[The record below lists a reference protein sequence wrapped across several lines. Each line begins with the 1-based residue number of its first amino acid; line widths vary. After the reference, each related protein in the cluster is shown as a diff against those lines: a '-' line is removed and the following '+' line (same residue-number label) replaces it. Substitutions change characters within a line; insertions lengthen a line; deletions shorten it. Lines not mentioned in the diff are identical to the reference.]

1 MTDLIEGRDLVVHLQ
16 GHPVLRGV
24 SACVRPGEAVALLGG
39 NGSGKTTLVRTLL
52 GLIPATSGDRFLFGT
67 PLAEFR
73 DWQRVGYVPQRG
85 ATNVQTAT
93 VREVVA
99 MGRVAHRRPFVPAS
113 RADREAVDTALR
125 RLDLTE
131 LADVR
136 ASRLSGGQYQ
146 RALIA
151 RALCTEPALLVLDE
165 PLAALDMET
174 QEALARRLLRL
185 KDDGLGLLVVLHELG
200 PMEDIIDR
208 SIVLKGGRV
217 IYDGPL
223 RSGPGAS
230 DHHHPGDESGR
241 DLLGH
246 PLSGR
251 GH

>member
-1 MTDLIEGRDLVVHLQ
+1 MSRPRPCAKWWRWGEWRT
-16 GHPVLRGV
+16 GV
-24 SACVRPGEAVALLGG
+24 RSC
-39 NGSGKTTLVRTLL
+39 
-52 GLIPATSGDRFLFGT
+52 
-67 PLAEFR
+67 
-73 DWQRVGYVPQRG
+73 
-85 ATNVQTAT
+85 
-93 VREVVA
+93 
-99 MGRVAHRRPFVPAS
+99 RRPAPTGRPWTPPCAGY
-113 RADREAVDTALR
+113 
-125 RLDLTE
+125 LTE